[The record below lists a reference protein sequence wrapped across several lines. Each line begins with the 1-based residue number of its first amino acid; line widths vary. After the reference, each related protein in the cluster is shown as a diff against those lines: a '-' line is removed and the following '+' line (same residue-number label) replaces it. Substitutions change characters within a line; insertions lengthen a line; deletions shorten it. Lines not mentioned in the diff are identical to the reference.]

1 MSPEVK
7 AAYEAEL
14 YALRLAVVETER
26 TVQVLRRRAEWLF
39 EQLERDRVK
48 SILEGITK

>member
-1 MSPEVK
+1 MTPEVK

-14 YALRLAVVETER
+14 YVLRLAVVETER
-26 TVQVLRRRAEWLF
+26 TVQVLRRRAEWLV

-48 SILEGITK
+48 SILKGITK

>member
-7 AAYEAEL
+7 VTYEAEL

-26 TVQVLRRRAEWLF
+26 TVQVLRRRAEWLA

>member
-1 MSPEVK
+1 MTPEVK

-26 TVQVLRRRAEWLF
+26 TVQVLRRRAEWLT

-48 SILEGITK
+48 SILERVAK

>member
-1 MSPEVK
+1 MEPELK

-14 YALRLAVVETER
+14 YALRLSILETER
-26 TVQVLRRRAEWLF
+26 TAHHLRRRAEWLT

>member
-1 MSPEVK
+1 MEPELK
-7 AAYEAEL
+7 ASYEAEL
-14 YALRLAVVETER
+14 YALRLSIIETER
-26 TVQVLRRRAEWLF
+26 TVQVLRRRAEWLT

>member
-1 MSPEVK
+1 MTPEVK
-7 AAYEAEL
+7 AAFEAEL

-26 TVQVLRRRAEWLF
+26 TVQVLRRRAEWLA
-39 EQLERDRVK
+39 EQIERNRVK

>member
-1 MSPEVK
+1 MTPEVK

-14 YALRLAVVETER
+14 YALRLAVVEAER

>member
-1 MSPEVK
+1 MTPEVK
-7 AAYEAEL
+7 AAFEAEL

-26 TVQVLRRRAEWLF
+26 MVQVLRRRAEWLV

-48 SILEGITK
+48 SILERVAK

>member
-26 TVQVLRRRAEWLF
+26 TVQVLRRRAEWLA

-48 SILEGITK
+48 SILERVAK